1 MRLGDSVKTSHLCF
15 LLKTAALGI
24 TLVLSACSAEPPESI
39 NEYATQGIRDGNL
52 NEYGRRAVIA
62 SINHGGSL
70 WSTETND
77 RLFNWNHK
85 QGEYSDLT
93 LTAISHK
100 ADIAI
105 TANNGTMVAW
115 NTKTGQPKGFWSAP
129 GVLRSLAIDHQGR
142 YAGLARQDNL
152 ANVFDLNAG
161 KIIQTLAHED
171 MVRSMHFVPGTD
183 LVVTGSEDLT
193 AVLWNWRTARK
204 EQIWEFNFPADYV
217 ISDTQG
223 TKVFI
228 SAYLD
233 NGYIYSL
240 KTGKELAVTNTERNR
255 ISAARFSSDGKRL
268 LLGRFDGHLQLHNAE
283 TGKMLKQ
290 WKVHI
295 RPQVYREASH
305 ITDVAFGDNNQY
317 LALGSNGLLNRFK

>member
-1 MRLGDSVKTSHLCF
+1 MQQRDSVTMNHSSSLF
-15 LLKTAALGI
+15 KTAIMGLALA
-24 TLVLSACSAEPPESI
+24 LSACSAEPPEST

-93 LTAISHK
+93 LTAISRK
-100 ADIAI
+100 AEVAI

-115 NTKTGQPKGFWSAP
+115 NSKTGQPKGFWSAP
-129 GVLRSLAIDHQGR
+129 GVLRGLTIDNSGR

-161 KIIQTLAHED
+161 QIIQTLAHED
-171 MVRSMHFVPGTD
+171 MVRSMHFVPGTE

-193 AVLWNWRTARK
+193 AVLWNWRTASK
-204 EQIWEFNFPADYV
+204 EQVWEFNFPADYV
-217 ISDTQG
+217 VTDDQA

-240 KTGKELAVTNTERNR
+240 SSGKELAITNTERNR
-255 ISAARFSSDGKRL
+255 ISSARFSSDGKRL

-283 TGKMLKQ
+283 TGEMLRQ